1 MRARA
6 DAEAWR
12 KGSARC
18 GRIDDPRGG
27 SRVRLEE
34 SQNSTAGL
42 DRRVW
47 QMSALLVPKA
57 LEPCACVAPEGLS

>member
-12 KGSARC
+12 KRRARC
-18 GRIDDPRGG
+18 GSIDDARRG
-27 SRVRLEE
+27 SRVRLED

-42 DRRVW
+42 DPRVW
-47 QMSALLVPKA
+47 QMSALLVPKD
-57 LEPCACVAPEGLS
+57 LEPAVAPEGLS